1 MCWGRGC
8 SGWGRAPPLTAGPV
22 TGGPDRP
29 WRSQESRKRTKTHHV
44 LGTPSAALWGT
55 GLLSPGCVEHSPADR
70 PGCAQS
76 CVAGEG
82 PRPALGGRSP
92 VARAGHPLQGPWGLG
107 LGVAGTRRPA
117 GAVAQ
122 LCTLARGWGSPG
134 PVLTSGIQL
143 CAGAQ
148 GHARV
153 RACPPCGLV
162 FQHLCGL
169 EETSLLLLFCHVKM
183 RESGLGEAVQTTQGG
198 LRVWSLPRP
207 GRPASSPSRPPQPPS
222 PRGGRP
228 LCGRRRHEWQPLW
241 PGGRGSRAP
250 EVAWKGRRVHTCPP
264 RP

>member
-1 MCWGRGC
+1 M
-8 SGWGRAPPLTAGPV
+8 
-22 TGGPDRP
+22 
-29 WRSQESRKRTKTHHV
+29 
-44 LGTPSAALWGT
+44 
-55 GLLSPGCVEHSPADR
+55 
-70 PGCAQS
+70 
-76 CVAGEG
+76 
-82 PRPALGGRSP
+82 
-92 VARAGHPLQGPWGLG
+92 G

-264 RP
+264 GPEPSALSLCPRTDVRVPLGRPHMEGQPRARLLSRGLRLRPG